1 MCESLN
7 LKTDNKK
14 IISWKLREIKEKKLK
29 NGNYLN

>member
-29 NGNYLN
+29 NENYLK